1 MLLLYAWAL
10 VDLFAVVYHIWNV
23 IRLTAFGAHLIL
35 VFSFLVHGQI
45 ECELNRALRENL
57 RRREA
62 ANSHSS
68 GSKSNRVRHFQPS
81 LAVQLQLLLH
91 RFYREYRWL
100 LAFMG
105 LFNDCFV
112 SRTLLTNGLANLVI
126 NLVFVGNLLFRRNRL
141 AFSVAA
147 FMVLII
153 VAQVLIVGTIATG
166 LTTISNSFYSS
177 DRLLYRAQLTM
188 TGFATTTTT
197 TTPTTPTTTTPTTPT
212 STTPTTTTTEEDSLL
227 CGEGNDSKRQQCFRW
242 RCKKAAAATSTTFL
256 AKLKLAVFYETVC
269 TKDKFRFTVG
279 SYTDISYRSMFEFLL
294 VYTGSVMYV
303 AKMIRK
309 GQL

>member
-57 RRREA
+57 RLREA
-62 ANSHSS
+62 ADSHLS
-68 GSKSNRVRHFQPS
+68 GFKSNRVRHFQPS
-81 LAVQLQLLLH
+81 LAVLQLQLLLH

-100 LAFMG
+100 LASMG

-112 SRTLLTNGLANLVI
+112 SRTLLTNGLTNLVI
-126 NLVFVGNLLFRRNRL
+126 NLVFVGNLLFRQNRL
-141 AFSVAA
+141 AFAMAA

-166 LTTISNSFYSS
+166 LTTISNGFYRS
-177 DRLLYRAQLTM
+177 DRLLYQAQLSM
-188 TGFATTTTT
+188 TVF
-197 TTPTTPTTTTPTTPT
+197 PPRQ
-212 STTPTTTTTEEDSLL
+212 D
-227 CGEGNDSKRQQCFRW
+227 CFRSKNSNESDRQQNFCW
-242 RCKKAAAATSTTFL
+242 RRQTAAATTVL

-269 TKDKFRFTVG
+269 TKNKFRFTVG
-279 SYTDISYRSMFEFLL
+279 SYTDISYRSMFEFLF
-294 VYTGSVMYV
+294 VYTGFLMYV